1 MVKKMRRYVFP
12 PSMDFVRYNQIQ
24 PFAMYIFEF
33 THNLTRQ
40 DLSNIWQ
47 NLPPKIGN
55 SFEESTSSISHHL
68 LAHELMG
75 GGSVIDD
82 GELDQ
87 NAKGNGIDSKIQ
99 WMIFKVKKRA
109 KTIYK
114 DKVVQNTGRIPKP
127 ALQLARER
135 EEEKDRIDAGQDPSI
150 SYNWPYDFF
159 SLVELVKL
167 DAEISFCDIENDDK
181 GNRKI
186 ASITGD
192 DIDEDFAA
200 NVARARGRE

>member
-1 MVKKMRRYVFP
+1 MSATKILSDFANKIEFNDLSLEAVTNTKRHILDCIGVGLAATVEPAGQTIIDMVKKMRRYVFP

-87 NAKGNGIDSKIQ
+87 NAKGNIPRRTPSWRVFLPSPS
-99 WMIFKVKKRA
+99 WMP
-109 KTIYK
+109 T
-114 DKVVQNTGRIPKP
+114 TGP
-127 ALQLARER
+127 
-135 EEEKDRIDAGQDPSI
+135 
-150 SYNWPYDFF
+150 
-159 SLVELVKL
+159 
-167 DAEISFCDIENDDK
+167 
-181 GNRKI
+181 
-186 ASITGD
+186 
-192 DIDEDFAA
+192 
-200 NVARARGRE
+200 GRLTP